1 MGWAMGKEMPGTE
14 EDTRWRKVISR
25 QRDRAQSLL
34 LVWVMTPLLVCGG
47 AVAYRPLIGETPEF
61 ALRVV
66 LFPFLFSFGFAAL
79 VWAARSATLPAAGI
93 GLLVCLIL
101 ARAPGTSMAF
111 GMVPALIVLFALTFV
126 ATRFG
131 RAAKEKRGLAEARS
145 GRRASQIVANLGV
158 AALCAS
164 VGWTFGCVAALA
176 EAAADTVSSEV
187 GQAFGGRAW
196 LVTTFRRV
204 PAGKDGGMSLA
215 GTFAGMGA
223 AALTVWAACLPQAF
237 WPLFASAC
245 AGLVFDSVLG
255 ATVEQ
260 RGWIG
265 NDLVNFTSTLFAAAV
280 VRVWMTVC

>member
-1 MGWAMGKEMPGTE
+1 MGKEMPGTD
-14 EDTRWRKVISR
+14 EDMRWRKAISW
-25 QRDRAQSLL
+25 QRDRVQSLL
-34 LVWVMTPLLVCGG
+34 LVWVMTPLLVCGV
-47 AVAYRPLIGETPEF
+47 AVAYRPLIGEAPEF
-61 ALRVV
+61 ALWAV

-79 VWAARSATLPAAGI
+79 VWAARSATLPAAWI

-101 ARAPGTSMAF
+101 ARSPGAGMKF
-111 GMVPALIVLFALTFV
+111 GMIPALIVLFALTFV
-126 ATRFG
+126 ATRSG

-164 VGWTFGCVAALA
+164 MGWTFGCLAALA

-204 PAGKDGGMSLA
+204 PAGEDGGMSLA
-215 GTFAGMGA
+215 GTCAGMGA
-223 AALTVWAACLPQAF
+223 AALVVWAGCLPQAF
-237 WPLFASAC
+237 WPVFAAAC

-265 NDLVNFTSTLFAAAV
+265 NDLVNFASTLFAAVV
-280 VRVWMTVC
+280 VRVWMMAR